1 MASINTVLASVNVI
15 PFTGS
20 VDGTLTAAVG
30 KGRAAP
36 DCVAFPTQAFAVDK
50 IDPST
55 WAPNRRVLLVDLAVN
70 NRKEVDGRESG
81 FEMTCGFIRKVL
93 EAGHQLVGICDEH
106 DATDW
111 RRVCEAVGIDFEA
124 LGVKP
129 VSQKTGPIK
138 SSGALLLSLLGD
150 EANERERQ
158 LLTDANDGDRM
169 VFTGPFGAPANKAMK
184 AKIMDDTRR
193 VYLVEHFAQHSVPD
207 AKILGWVG
215 EYEVIEANHRKVV
228 ESIEDLGDGIVR
240 ATAVGLTVDMTTLMS
255 MLYKRGK
262 VVVLVGEAFDKALG
276 RKVPVH
282 AFGVNTGGGDIFSVL
297 KAAGVPVT
305 GFAEKANVPPEHAE
319 GALEAVRA
327 WLKAQS

>member
-1 MASINTVLASVNVI
+1 MASIKTVLATVNTI
-15 PFTGS
+15 AFTGS
-20 VDGTLTAAVG
+20 VDGTLTAAVA
-30 KGRAAP
+30 KGLAAR
-36 DCVAFPTQAFAVDK
+36 DCVVFPTQAFAVDK

-70 NRKEVDGRESG
+70 NRKDGEVETG

-93 EAGHQLVGICDEH
+93 QAGHQIVGICDEH

-111 RRVCEAVGIDFEA
+111 KRVCDAVGIDFET

-158 LLTDANDGDRM
+158 LLVDANDGDRM
-169 VFTGPFGAPANKAMK
+169 VFTGPFGASANKAMK
-184 AKIMDDTRR
+184 AKIADDSRR
-193 VYLVEHFAQHSVPD
+193 VYLVNHFAQHSVPD
-207 AKILGWVG
+207 AKITEWVA

-240 ATAVGLTVDMTTLMS
+240 ATSVGLTVDMTTLMS
-255 MLYKRGK
+255 LLYKRGK
-262 VVVLVGEAFDKALG
+262 IVILVGEAFDKAAGKKL
-276 RKVPVH
+276 PVH
-282 AFGVNTGGGDIFSVL
+282 AFGVPTGKGDILGAL
-297 KAAGVPVT
+297 KAAGLPAS
-305 GFAEKANVPPEHAE
+305 GFAEKANVPPEHAAAAIE
-319 GALEAVRA
+319 VART
-327 WLKAQS
+327 WLKAQA